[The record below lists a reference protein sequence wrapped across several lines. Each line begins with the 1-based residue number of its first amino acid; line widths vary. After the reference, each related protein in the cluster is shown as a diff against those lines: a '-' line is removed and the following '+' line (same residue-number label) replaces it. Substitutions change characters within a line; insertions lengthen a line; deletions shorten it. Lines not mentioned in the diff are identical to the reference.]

1 MNLTLYFLVQKT
13 IVSVKLPCSKCRQ
26 KVMKLI
32 AKIEG
37 ITSIVIDPSKNT
49 VTVIGEADPVKVIK
63 KVREFRKC
71 ASIVSI
77 GPLKEEKKEEKRR
90 KMSLLLPQ
98 RHVKGVMSGMSL
110 EKIITVTAPSCNK
123 KPMFRYYLY
132 LIFLVFQTI
141 CQ

>member
-77 GPLKEEKKEEKRR
+77 GPLKEEKKEEK
-90 KMSLLLPQ
+90 KDVIAVAPKTCQ
-98 RHVKGVMSGMSL
+98 RCDVWYVIG
-110 EKIITVTAPSCNK
+110 ED
-123 KPMFRYYLY
+123 YYSY
-132 LIFLVFQTI
+132 CSIM
-141 CQ
+141 